1 LRRKFKEKVTT
12 LHERQNSI
20 EQLFLRLVATRSDT
34 NSLYERVVEEIIL
47 TWLKS
52 REYFKQNPS
61 LVGTRDIFNDK
72 NERELVWALVKG
84 KGNKTIVLV
93 HHHDAVDIEDYGKIK
108 NLAFRPDELREAMLT
123 RKFSDSVKKDL
134 ASGEWIF
141 GRGTADMKAGAAIQL
156 NLIDEFSQKEDFEGN
171 LLLLSV
177 PDEETL
183 SKGMLSAVELMEEL
197 HQEHGLEY
205 ILTIN
210 SEPYFNNVKNKAI
223 MYEGSVGKIM
233 PIVYVKGVRSH
244 IGDPYNGINPSL
256 ILANIQSLT
265 ELNVD
270 LCDKV
275 GDDATPPPIWVN
287 LKDRKKAYDA
297 SIPDAATG
305 YFNWLTF
312 TKSPFT
318 ILALL
323 KKLCQKALED
333 SLQKFE
339 QSYLNFCRLT
349 DDEPDVISFEP
360 RVIDYDTLWNEAV
373 ESGGDKFEAAFEKFL
388 KKVNDLLDENVITL
402 PEAGIRLI
410 EFVADYIDLD
420 GPTIVVA
427 ISGPYYPHITNSII
441 EGGERFDL
449 HQRVNRISKELFN
462 IEYKSKAYFM
472 GISDLSYAAWA
483 GNDKDVL
490 AIKENSPGW
499 DTIYKIPFKALQTLK
514 MPVVNIGPWGKDLHK
529 PSERVYARDVYVRI
543 PAILEK
549 LITEVFECERSMK
562 FLNVW
567 Y

>member
-1 LRRKFKEKVTT
+1 MTT

-52 REYFKQNPS
+52 REYFKQNPG

>member
-1 LRRKFKEKVTT
+1 
-12 LHERQNSI
+12 
-20 EQLFLRLVATRSDT
+20 VATRSDT

>member
-1 LRRKFKEKVTT
+1 MTT

>member
-1 LRRKFKEKVTT
+1 VTT